1 MSGFA
6 VLQVEDN
13 TKWPSGRC
21 QGRPRPLNR
30 GENICDNQLLNTVL
44 LTMLT
49 ITAIYQVLF
58 FLNQTS
64 DYSCY

>member
-13 TKWPSGRC
+13 TTRC